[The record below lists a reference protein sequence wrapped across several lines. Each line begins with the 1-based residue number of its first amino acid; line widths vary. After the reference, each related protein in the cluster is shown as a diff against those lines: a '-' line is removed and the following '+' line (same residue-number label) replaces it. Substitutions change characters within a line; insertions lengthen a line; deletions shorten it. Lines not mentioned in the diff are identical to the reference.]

1 MLWLKAVHI
10 IFVVAWFAGLFY
22 MPRLFVYHTQAL
34 ASPAVTDAEH
44 ERFCVMER
52 KLYGITTIGMVGTW
66 VFGLATL
73 FSADAGYAK
82 ALYWGMGW
90 LHVKIALVLALSGY
104 HGWLK
109 VTSRRFAARSNTRS
123 ERYYRIVNEVPA
135 VILIAVV
142 LLVVTKPF

>member
-34 ASPAVTDAEH
+34 ASPSMTDAEH
-44 ERFCVMER
+44 ARFCVMER
-52 KLYGITTIGMVGTW
+52 KLYGITTIGMIGTW
-66 VFGLATL
+66 AFGIATL
-73 FSADAGYAK
+73 LSADTNYAK

-109 VTSRRFAARSNTRS
+109 VTARRFAAHANTRS

-135 VILIAVV
+135 LILIAVV